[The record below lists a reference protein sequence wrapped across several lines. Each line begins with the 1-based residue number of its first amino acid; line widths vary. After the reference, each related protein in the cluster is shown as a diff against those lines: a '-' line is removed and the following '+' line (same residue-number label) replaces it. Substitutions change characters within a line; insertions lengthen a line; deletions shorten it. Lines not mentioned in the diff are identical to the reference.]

1 MPVRCMNRAERL
13 VGLLAARR
21 PEPAMTVARSVAD
34 VLDDH
39 VVFEVESIDRM
50 YLNVWQPRLAYGGGV
65 QGFFVGHRGYHY
77 ASTALMDPMT
87 KAFVADIHGF
97 VVGRAQEKAGVWRT
111 QRRYSAS
118 TGGSYAWLV
127 RSTAFINFFYF
138 YCVDADFGPFFLK
151 FSTYFPYTAK
161 LCLNGN
167 EWAKRQAAKAGIR
180 FTPLD
185 NGFAA

>member
-1 MPVRCMNRAERL
+1 
-13 VGLLAARR
+13 
-21 PEPAMTVARSVAD
+21 MTVARSVAD

-97 VVGRAQEKAGVWRT
+97 VAARGLELVSFAKGQRKDDLAQEFLATVHRRGGGAVRRPGPGEGGGV
-111 QRRYSAS
+111 AH
-118 TGGSYAWLV
+118 
-127 RSTAFINFFYF
+127 
-138 YCVDADFGPFFLK
+138 P
-151 FSTYFPYTAK
+151 
-161 LCLNGN
+161 
-167 EWAKRQAAKAGIR
+167 
-180 FTPLD
+180 TPLQPVERRQLRLA
-185 NGFAA
+185 GPLHSIHQLLLLLLRGR